1 MIRAGATSID
11 VVSWTFAAAA
21 GAAIL
26 AGLVRGFSGFGSALV
41 LAPSLAAL
49 YGPKVAVPVALL
61 LELALAV
68 PLVPAVA
75 RLVDW
80 RRIGVLAGAA
90 TVTVPLGAWALA
102 VVDARA
108 LRWIICALVLVAV
121 AVLAFGWRY
130 HGPPRPLAIV
140 ATGALS
146 GLLGGSTGLS
156 GPPVIFFELAGTQ
169 PVAPMRAG
177 FIVFFSWVD
186 VVAVAAFAIAGTL
199 GARALLL
206 GALLTA
212 PYLAGAGVGTR
223 LFGLA
228 SAVFYRRLAIAVLAC
243 VAVVSLPR

>member
-1 MIRAGATSID
+1 MITAGATSID

-41 LAPSLAAL
+41 ASPSLAAL

-75 RLVDW
+75 RLVD
-80 RRIGVLAGAA
+80 RHRTAVLCAAA
-90 TVTVPLGAWALA
+90 TVTVPLGAALLA
-102 VVDARA
+102 VVDART
-108 LRWIICALVLVAV
+108 LRWVICGLVFVAI

-130 HGPPRPLAIV
+130 HGRPRTSATA

-169 PVAPMRAG
+169 PIANMRAG

-186 VVAVAAFAIAGTL
+186 VVAIVSFAIAGTL
-199 GARALLL
+199 DSEVLSLA
-206 GALLTA
+206 ALLTV
-212 PYLAGAGVGTR
+212 PYLAGAAVGTR
-223 LFGLA
+223 MFGLA
-228 SAVFYRRLAIAVLAC
+228 SPDFYRRLAIVVLGC